1 MGQNLIPKNSSCQVS
16 IFQIPMQFIDTASWL
31 LRSVPWQLL
40 NSEQVISTTVY
51 IQGGILMW
59 SWFES
64 ESEFSGESVN
74 FRANWL
80 FFANTG

>member
-1 MGQNLIPKNSSCQVS
+1 
-16 IFQIPMQFIDTASWL
+16 
-31 LRSVPWQLL
+31 
-40 NSEQVISTTVY
+40 
-51 IQGGILMW
+51 MW